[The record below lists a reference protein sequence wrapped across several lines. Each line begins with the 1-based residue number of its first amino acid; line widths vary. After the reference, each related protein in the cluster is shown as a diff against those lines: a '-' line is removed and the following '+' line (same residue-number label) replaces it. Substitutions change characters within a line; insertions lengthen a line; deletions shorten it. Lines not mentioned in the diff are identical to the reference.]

1 MEIMKKYILAILL
14 TTLICLQTPL
24 ANAARIAA
32 STFPVYLFT
41 AAVCDKVPGIKLELL
56 IPSSLGCPHDFTLR
70 PMDMQKLA
78 AAEALVI
85 NGAGLENFLLKALD
99 SLEKKP
105 LIVDAGRNIS
115 PLPVFEN
122 HGHDSRNHGQSNPH
136 IFACPANAAL
146 MAMSIA
152 DSLAGMDQ
160 EHADL
165 YKANARKFAKS
176 LEDLSA
182 RLAAIGS
189 KSKNP
194 KIALEHDAL
203 AYLAANAGLEVVAMF
218 ENSSSASSLA
228 SLGKEL
234 KDSRP
239 ALLAGDAQYPDK
251 LLKTLAAETGLPF
264 AQLDPCASG
273 PENAP
278 FDYYLEVMKRNSK
291 ILEEY
296 FDK

>member
-1 MEIMKKYILAILL
+1 MF
-14 TTLICLQTPL
+14 CLQATL
-24 ANAARIAA
+24 ANAIERIAA

-78 AAEALVI
+78 SAEALVI
-85 NGAGLENFLLKALD
+85 NGAGLENFLLKELD

-105 LIVDAGRNIS
+105 LIVDAGRDIS

-122 HGHDSRNHGQSNPH
+122 HEHAYHNHDHGNPH
-136 IFACPANAAL
+136 IFASPANAAL
-146 MAMSIA
+146 MVNSIA
-152 DSLAGMDQ
+152 ESLAAMDPV
-160 EHADL
+160 HAEL
-165 YKANARKFAKS
+165 YKANGLKFAKK
-176 LEDLSA
+176 LDHLSVK
-182 RLAAIGS
+182 LAAIGP
-189 KSKNP
+189 KSSNP

-218 ENSSSASSLA
+218 ENSSSASTLA

-234 KDSRP
+234 KTIRP
-239 ALLAGDAQYPDK
+239 SLLAGDTQYPDK
-251 LLKTLAAETGLPF
+251 LLKTLANETGLPF

-273 PENAP
+273 PEDAS
-278 FDYYLEVMKRNSK
+278 FDYYLEVMNRNSG